1 MIYFY
6 YDDDYWGKFI
16 HIIYKLFEDD
26 KMFQWTF
33 KWQFFVQKNV
43 HSGHQ
48 VQLGVCMFFSFDFLS
63 ILLSLFSQFCV
74 QFEAT

>member
-1 MIYFY
+1 MIIEENL
-6 YDDDYWGKFI
+6 FI
-16 HIIYKLFEDD
+16 LFISCSRMTKCSNELSNDI
-26 KMFQWTF
+26 
-33 KWQFFVQKNV
+33 FFVQKNV

-48 VQLGVCMFFSFDFLS
+48 VQLGVCMFFFSFDFLS